1 MIKAPISLQ
10 DLRRRIY
17 REAKADKA
25 KRFWGMFVH
34 IAKPETLAEA
44 YLLARQNDGAPGIDG
59 VTFDEIEAQGVSV
72 FLTDIREQLLSGDY
86 RPTRTREVRIP
97 KGNGKFR
104 TLSIPT
110 IRDRVV
116 EGALKLILEPV
127 FEADFQDG
135 SYGYRPKRTAHDAI
149 ARVADAIIRNHTR
162 VIDVDLKDYFGS
174 IRQDLLLK
182 KVAKRID
189 DDRVMG
195 LLKLILK
202 KSGKQGIAQGGP
214 LSPLLSNL
222 YLTEVDEM
230 LEKAKSYSHRRDGY
244 YHVEYARFADDLVV
258 LIDGHWTWDNLPQM
272 IIKRLAEEFAR
283 LGVTMNREKT
293 KMVDLTKKEVF
304 TFLGFNFYRGRTKSG
319 KTAPRF
325 SPAAKGR
332 TKLFRRIKEEFDRRR
347 SQPVREVIRNINPII
362 RGWVNYFRIGHSSD
376 CFTFVK
382 NWIERKVRRHL
393 MRARKRK
400 GFGWKRWSKE
410 WLYAE
415 LGLYNDY
422 QVRYFHPKA
431 APVR

>member
-1 MIKAPISLQ
+1 
-10 DLRRRIY
+10 
-17 REAKADKA
+17 
-25 KRFWGMFVH
+25 
-34 IAKPETLAEA
+34 
-44 YLLARQNDGAPGIDG
+44 
-59 VTFDEIEAQGVSV
+59 
-72 FLTDIREQLLSGDY
+72 
-86 RPTRTREVRIP
+86 
-97 KGNGKFR
+97 
-104 TLSIPT
+104 
-110 IRDRVV
+110 
-116 EGALKLILEPV
+116 
-127 FEADFQDG
+127 
-135 SYGYRPKRTAHDAI
+135 
-149 ARVADAIIRNHTR
+149 
-162 VIDVDLKDYFGS
+162 
-174 IRQDLLLK
+174 
-182 KVAKRID
+182 
-189 DDRVMG
+189 MG

-304 TFLGFNFYRGRTKSG
+304 TFLGFNFYRGRTQSG

-422 QVRYFHPKA
+422 QVRYYHPKA

>member
-34 IAKPETLAEA
+34 VAKFETLAEA
-44 YLLARQNDGAPGIDG
+44 YRMAKQNDGAPGVDG

-72 FLTDIREQLLSGDY
+72 FLTGIREQLLSGNY

-116 EGALKLILEPV
+116 EGALKLILEAV

-135 SYGYRPKRTAHDAI
+135 SYGYRPKRAAHDAI
-149 ARVADAIIRNHTR
+149 ARVADAVIRNHTR

-189 DDRVMG
+189 DDRVMS

-230 LEKAKSYSHRRDGY
+230 LEKAKSYSYRRDGY
-244 YHVEYARFADDLVV
+244 YHVEYARFADGTPVQAS
-258 LIDGHWTWDNLPQM
+258 NLWGASPLTP
-272 IIKRLAEEFAR
+272 IVRS
-283 LGVTMNREKT
+283 GV
-293 KMVDLTKKEVF
+293 
-304 TFLGFNFYRGRTKSG
+304 
-319 KTAPRF
+319 
-325 SPAAKGR
+325 
-332 TKLFRRIKEEFDRRR
+332 
-347 SQPVREVIRNINPII
+347 
-362 RGWVNYFRIGHSSD
+362 
-376 CFTFVK
+376 
-382 NWIERKVRRHL
+382 
-393 MRARKRK
+393 
-400 GFGWKRWSKE
+400 
-410 WLYAE
+410 
-415 LGLYNDY
+415 
-422 QVRYFHPKA
+422 
-431 APVR
+431 